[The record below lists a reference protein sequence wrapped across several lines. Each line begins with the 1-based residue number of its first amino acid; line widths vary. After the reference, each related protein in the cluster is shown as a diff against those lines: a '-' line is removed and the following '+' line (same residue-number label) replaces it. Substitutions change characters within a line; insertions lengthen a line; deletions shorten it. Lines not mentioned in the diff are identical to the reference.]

1 MNLFIFFTLF
11 LSIVF
16 VHGQESTTIDRER
29 QAYICANSVLDLV
42 FVLDSSASIWEP
54 DFYRQIKFVE
64 NIVKQFEIGPAYTQV
79 GAVTYGQTYWHK
91 FHLNRFN
98 EKKPLL
104 KAIKRI
110 RYRPGSYT
118 NTGDAIKYM
127 NEEMFTENHG
137 DRFLSRN
144 IAVVITDGRSQE
156 KNKTKEMALAAQRR
170 GIKMFAIG
178 VGKKVSQKE
187 LQNIASDPD
196 WEHVFE
202 VDNYKALDS
211 IKDTLTSRTCYELT
225 TAGPPVTTPTPAPP
239 VNVWDENNRRIIHTT
254 RWNRTTITKWTEE
267 DELLRRLEEERQLR
281 ELEEQRRLR
290 DLEEQR
296 RLKELE
302 DEQRRLR
309 ELEDEQRRL
318 RELNAE
324 QQRLRDLEE
333 QRRLR
338 DLDAEQQRLR
348 DIEEQRR
355 LRELEAEQQRLRDLD
370 EQRRLRALEA
380 EQQRLRDLED
390 EQRRLR
396 QLGDDQR
403 RQKELEDQRLRE
415 QEQER
420 NRLEAE
426 KRRLLDL
433 EADRLRRQEEADRL
447 RREQEAERL
456 RREQEAERLRREQ
469 EAERRRKLLEDEMRR
484 RQLPFGNANRWGVN
498 GLGLFNNGR
507 RNGNMELTSRD
518 KPDMT
523 FVVPES
529 ANGVDYKK
537 LFGRCNDKPADIY
550 FVMDSSSSIGRQNYE
565 KQKSFLVNL
574 VRKFDIGSDKTRVGV
589 IPFSNDYRVAVPLGL
604 INDIGGLSKA
614 IHNIPYKRGGTHTA
628 AALKYVKNFG
638 FASGTSRQNAAQI
651 VIVLTDGYSRDPEST
666 KHEAKKLHDAGINT
680 FVIGIGDGIDMEE
693 LRSIA
698 SDPNDKHL
706 FLVDDFNALDS
717 IKDLLVSRACDIP
730 ANSIVVCQT
739 AGPMDIVF
747 MYDTLNLG
755 KERTD
760 SIANFIFKVVDV
772 FDQQA
777 FNNIMV
783 RRYIDYCPIDTQT
796 SLMLPR
802 DFLSLR
808 GEVRPGMYDIL
819 KKFMTGVQNKEYNN
833 ARPVGITFLDSKL
846 DNVETILPYIKSI
859 SDTNLFA
866 VVIGPEPKYNT
877 SEMRNVLLVPSY
889 EALDELVRLFLR
901 HFCTTLSDV
910 NFNTVP
916 ALL

>member
-1 MNLFIFFTLF
+1 MHLLIFITLF
-11 LSIVF
+11 LSIVH
-16 VHGQESTTIDRER
+16 VHGQETTTIDRER

-42 FVLDSSASIWEP
+42 MFVLDSSASIWEP
-54 DFYRQIKFVE
+54 DFYRQIKF
-64 NIVKQFEIGPAYTQV
+64 NQ
-79 GAVTYGQTYWHK
+79 
-91 FHLNRFN
+91 
-98 EKKPLL
+98 KKPLL
-104 KAIKRI
+104 QAIKRI

-127 NEEMFTENHG
+127 NEEMFTENPW
-137 DRFLSRN
+137 RQILSRN

-156 KNKTKEMALAAQRR
+156 KNKTREMALAAQRR

-178 VGKKVSQKE
+178 VGKKVSQRE

-225 TAGPPVTTPTPAPP
+225 TAGPPATTPTPAPP

-281 ELEEQRRLR
+281 EQEEQRRLR

-296 RLKELE
+296 RLNEIENEQRRLQELE
-302 DEQRRLR
+302 NEQRRLR
-309 ELEDEQRRL
+309 EF
-318 RELNAE
+318 NAE
-324 QQRLRDLEE
+324 QQRLRDLAE
-333 QRRLR
+333 QNRLR
-338 DLDAEQQRLR
+338 ALDTEQQRLR
-348 DIEEQRR
+348 DI
-355 LRELEAEQQRLRDLD
+355 AEQN
-370 EQRRLRALEA
+370 RLRALEA
-380 EQQRLRDLED
+380 EQQRLRDLAEQNRLRALEAEQQRLRDLDEQNRLRASEAEKQRLRDLED
-390 EQRRLR
+390 EH
-396 QLGDDQR
+396 R
-403 RQKELEDQRLRE
+403 RQDQRLRE

-433 EADRLRRQEEADRL
+433 EADRVRRQEEADRL

-456 RREQEAERLRREQ
+456 RREQEADRIRREQ

-529 ANGVDYKK
+529 ANGVELQK

-550 FVMDSSSSIGRQNYE
+550 FVMDSSSSIGRQNYK

-614 IHNIPYKRGGTHTA
+614 IHNIPYTRGGTHTA

-698 SDPNDKHL
+698 SEPNDKHL

-755 KERTD
+755 SERTD

-833 ARPVGITFLDSKL
+833 ARPVGITFIDSKL
-846 DNVETILPYIKSI
+846 DDVETILPYIKSI
-859 SDTNLFA
+859 SDTNIFA
-866 VVIGPEPKYNT
+866 VVIGPEPKFNT
-877 SEMRNVLLVPSY
+877 SDMRNVLLVPSY

-901 HFCTTLSDV
+901 HFCTTLSNV
-910 NFNTVP
+910 NLNTVP